1 MRTYEYEGVVHIH
14 SVYSDGS
21 GTIEEIMQAATELE
35 LDFAIITDHNTLKSR
50 EDGYEGYYFNAK
62 GHPTLCLISYE
73 VNDLHDQNH
82 YLAMGVSE
90 TVHKKKPASEY
101 VNAVREAGGFG
112 VIAHPHEQREA
123 FEQYPPFPWT
133 EWQAGFDGIEIW
145 NQMSEWM
152 EGLKPENRFRRA
164 FHPLASITSP
174 PRETLELWDKVNVK
188 RKVIATGGVDAH
200 AHKINLLGLA
210 VKIFPYKVC
219 FRSIHMHVLLDE
231 PIDIARPIESER
243 LKIYDA
249 LREGHSF
256 ISNSYLGSAKG
267 FRFWATQADTTVEMG
282 DTLCHLNGTMQFHI
296 CAPKE
301 CLIRLM
307 HNGKCLS
314 EHSGKQLD
322 VESNKIGVYRVE
334 CYLNHKAWIFSNP
347 IHIMNTGQE
356 PTLNKKS

>member
-1 MRTYEYEGVVHIH
+1 MRAHEYEGVVHIH

-50 EDGYEGYYFNAK
+50 ADGYEGYYFNAN

-73 VNDLHDQNH
+73 ANDLYDQNH
-82 YLAMGVSE
+82 YLALGVSR
-90 TVHKKKPASEY
+90 TVHKKKPAPEY
-101 VNAVREAGGFG
+101 VNAVRDAGGFG

-133 EWQAGFDGIEIW
+133 EWNATFDGIEIW

-164 FHPLASITSP
+164 FHPLASITAP
-174 PRETLELWDKVNVK
+174 QRKTLELWDKVNAE

-200 AHKINLLGLA
+200 AHKLNVLGLTL
-210 VKIFPYKVC
+210 KIFPYKVC

-231 PIDIARPIESER
+231 PIDLTQPIQQEGK
-243 LKIYDA
+243 KIYMA

-256 ISNSYLGSAKG
+256 ISNSYLGCAQG
-267 FRFWATQADTTVEMG
+267 FRFWATEDTHTIEMG
-282 DTLCHLNGTMQFHI
+282 DNLLHSNPSPIVFHVHV
-296 CAPKE
+296 PKE
-301 CLIRLM
+301 CTIRLI
-307 HNGKCLS
+307 HNGVCIA
-314 EHSGKQLD
+314 EREGKQLD
-322 VESNKIGVYRVE
+322 VEASQMGVYRVD
-334 CYLNHKAWIFSNP
+334 CYLNQKAWIFSNP
-347 IHIMNTGQE
+347 IRVISQVQVGVEVAH
-356 PTLNKKS
+356 